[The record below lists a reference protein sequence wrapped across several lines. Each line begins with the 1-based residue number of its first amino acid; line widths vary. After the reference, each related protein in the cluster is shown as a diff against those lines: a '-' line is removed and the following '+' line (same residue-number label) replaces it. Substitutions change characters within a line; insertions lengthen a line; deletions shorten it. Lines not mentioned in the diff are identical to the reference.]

1 MYRKYFKRLID
12 LLISASMLLILSPIL
27 LLISILLY
35 FANSGSVFFRQER
48 PGKGEK
54 IFRIIKFKTMNDKRD
69 GEGKL
74 LPDSKRLTPVGRII
88 RKTSLDEVPQLI
100 NVFKGDMSLIGPR
113 PLLPKY
119 LPFYTEKERL
129 RHTVLPGITGLAQVS
144 GRNLLDW
151 DERLQ
156 KDAEYVEKLSFPLD
170 IKIIIQT
177 VINVIRSKD
186 NVADP
191 SSIML
196 DLDEQRGQAKMGHP
210 NLALGTER

>member
-27 LLISILLY
+27 VLISILLY
-35 FANSGSVFFRQER
+35 FANSGGVFFRQER

-69 GEGKL
+69 SEGKL

-156 KDAEYVEKLSFPLD
+156 KDAEYVETLSFPLD
-170 IKIIIQT
+170 VKIIIQT

-210 NLALGTER
+210 HLALGSER